1 MSGSGTCGGNYSS
14 IIMVFAVFNGAFI
27 IVSPASNEIDL
38 VEGGALRRAMISF
51 ATSFF
56 NSSDFTAKKGY
67 SWRMKVTVLQLH
79 TWFVLGK

>member
-38 VEGGALRRAMISF
+38 VEGGALSSAMISF
-51 ATSFF
+51 ATSFLILP
-56 NSSDFTAKKGY
+56 TLLLKKDIHG
-67 SWRMKVTVLQLH
+67 V
-79 TWFVLGK
+79 